1 MVTFAHLGTTAHLLQ
16 VLLLRVLS
24 ATTGLQLAVKHLLI
38 AQYAQ
43 LNITV
48 KATVQLPTKLATKA
62 GTVTL
67 VKLQEDQLIQ

>member
-1 MVTFAHLGTTAHLLQ
+1 M
-16 VLLLRVLS
+16 LLLRVLS
-24 ATTGLQLAVKHLLI
+24 ATTGLQLAVKHLII

-43 LNITV
+43 LDITV
-48 KATVQLPTKLATKA
+48 KATVQLLTKLATKA